1 MDKKQICIKF
11 AREICDILDISTPA
25 IKFVSADRMQT
36 STQIAALTP
45 DAILIRDDMT
55 VSPELFFAI
64 SHELRHS
71 YQIANGAD
79 LKGYQASDKI
89 SVEQYN
95 LQSLEKAGNY
105 PANSFL
111 IFSATLSMSS
121 SSFTTSPAESRSLFC
136 QFRRFSC
143 LHPAVNRINW
153 RNRRASVSVNV
164 SFFMGS
170 SPFFNFL

>member
-11 AREICDILDISTPA
+11 AREICEILDISVPA
-25 IKFVSADRMQT
+25 IKFVSADRMRT

-95 LQSLEKAGNY
+95 LQSLEVD
-105 PANSFL
+105 ANA
-111 IFSATLSMSS
+111 FSALVMSDFFGIVPRFQNLPESVRNAIS
-121 SSFTTSPAESRSLFC
+121 SRME
-136 QFRRFSC
+136 Q
-143 LHPAVNRINW
+143 IQKEYE
-153 RNRRASVSVNV
+153 
-164 SFFMGS
+164 
-170 SPFFNFL
+170 

>member
-11 AREICDILDISTPA
+11 AREICEILDISVPA
-25 IKFVSADRMQT
+25 IKFVSADRMRT

-89 SVEQYN
+89 SIEQYN
-95 LQSLEKAGNY
+95 LQSLEVD
-105 PANSFL
+105 ANA
-111 IFSATLSMSS
+111 FSALVMSDFFGIVPRFQNLPESVRNAIS
-121 SSFTTSPAESRSLFC
+121 SRME
-136 QFRRFSC
+136 Q
-143 LHPAVNRINW
+143 IQKEYE
-153 RNRRASVSVNV
+153 
-164 SFFMGS
+164 
-170 SPFFNFL
+170 